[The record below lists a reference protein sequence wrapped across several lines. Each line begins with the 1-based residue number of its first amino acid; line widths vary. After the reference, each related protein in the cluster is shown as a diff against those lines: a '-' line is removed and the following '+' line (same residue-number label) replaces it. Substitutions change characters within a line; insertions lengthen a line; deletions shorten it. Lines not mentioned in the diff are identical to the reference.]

1 MGLHSVDRREGSGSC
16 TALRYTAFRSRP
28 GERTFTGPLIF
39 CGALLLVPAVHK
51 LSACEMEDEKLW
63 NSRES
68 VSPKLQAACV
78 LSPVVLPPRICTRR
92 AVGGGAGVG
101 GRRP

>member
-39 CGALLLVPAVHK
+39 CGALLLFPAVHK
-51 LSACEMEDEKLW
+51 LSACEMEEEKLW

-68 VSPKLQAACV
+68 VSPKLQAGLLFLRV
-78 LSPVVLPPRICTRR
+78 GVPPGICTRR
-92 AVGGGAGVG
+92 AIRRRTRL
-101 GRRP
+101 GRPK